1 MPFSASGPAGSAA
14 SGQAVGEGGA
24 ISGVV
29 QERIRRIYGRESLVI
44 HPPVDTQRFTPDP
57 SVSIGSYFL
66 IVSRLI
72 PYKRVDLAI
81 DAFRGLPNEKLIV
94 VGSGRDRTAL
104 EAAAPANV
112 TFLGW
117 QAADRQLEL
126 VRGCKAFLFPGL
138 EDFGIAPVEAMSA
151 GRPVIAYRGGGAL
164 DTVIPARTGVFFD
177 EQTPES
183 LRLAVS
189 NQEPGIL
196 ARVPGIGKRTAE
208 KVVVELK
215 DKLAP
220 AEGDLA
226 ALATAPDAD
235 AEVMEALTSLGY
247 SVVEAQRAL
256 QQIPADV
263 TGVEERLRLALSR
276 FGE

>member
-1 MPFSASGPAGSAA
+1 MIRQVRGSVVAAGDNYLIVEAGDAA
-14 SGQAVGEGGA
+14 AGIGLRVFTPEPTAARCLVGDPVGLHTHLHVRENELSLYGFEQQDELA
-24 ISGVV
+24 IFEALLGVSGVGPKV
-29 QERIRRIYGRESLVI
+29 A
-44 HPPVDTQRFTPDP
+44 
-57 SVSIGSYFL
+57 
-66 IVSRLI
+66 
-72 PYKRVDLAI
+72 LA
-81 DAFRGLPNEKLIV
+81 
-94 VGSGRDRTAL
+94 AL
-104 EAAAPANV
+104 
-112 TFLGW
+112 
-117 QAADRQLEL
+117 
-126 VRGCKAFLFPGL
+126 
-138 EDFGIAPVEAMSA
+138 
-151 GRPVIAYRGGGAL
+151 
-164 DTVIPARTGVFFD
+164 GVL
-177 EQTPES
+177 TPES